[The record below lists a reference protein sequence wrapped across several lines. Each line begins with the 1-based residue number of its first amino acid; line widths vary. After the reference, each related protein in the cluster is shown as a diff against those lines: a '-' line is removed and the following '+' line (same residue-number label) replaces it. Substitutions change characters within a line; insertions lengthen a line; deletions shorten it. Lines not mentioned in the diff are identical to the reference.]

1 MATLGQ
7 LLQLQNFKKKK
18 GKKET
23 AELIEPW
30 IRMIKLS
37 EKKKKIKIIEALTT
51 WQNGTELN
59 KDELWAKL
67 AKIKW
72 NNLKLED
79 KEWKEPRLEQE

>member
-1 MATLGQ
+1 MD
-7 LLQLQNFKKKK
+7 QNDKVK
-18 GKKET
+18 
-23 AELIEPW
+23 W
-30 IRMIKLS
+30 
-37 EKKKKIKIIEALTT
+37 KKKIKIIEALTT